1 MDESLVLIQM
11 KAAELLVAGVLR
23 SMDETLSR
31 TRTVVQMITI
41 GQLVYVMLNV
51 VHFFARKNLFRL
63 VWTPESN
70 YEDQN

>member
-11 KAAELLVAGVLR
+11 KAAELLVARVLR
-23 SMDETLSR
+23 SMDETLLR

-51 VHFFARKNLFRL
+51 VHFFCQKESFSTRL
-63 VWTPESN
+63 NSRE
-70 YEDQN
+70 